1 MDLFVPQQVFLPL
14 KRFVAA
20 NKGTVMLLDCTC
32 HCMGQSFHVVNQRG
46 GWSGSWKEVGAGGFK
61 IGVLDAPQQD
71 KYELPKKGLHFD

>member
-1 MDLFVPQQVFLPL
+1 M
-14 KRFVAA
+14 
-20 NKGTVMLLDCTC
+20 
-32 HCMGQSFHVVNQRG
+32 NQRG